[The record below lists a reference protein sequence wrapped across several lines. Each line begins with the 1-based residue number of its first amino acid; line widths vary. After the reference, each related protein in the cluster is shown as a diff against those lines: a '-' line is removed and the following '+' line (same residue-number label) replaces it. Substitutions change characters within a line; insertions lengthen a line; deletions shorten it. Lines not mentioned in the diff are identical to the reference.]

1 MVLGGWTMYAMW
13 AVLAV
18 TILSLAA
25 GILRALMNK
34 GSIWDKGAAFLGNV
48 LHYVLPLLVLAY
60 LIPIDPTGIILIVV
74 YFVAAICVIVKVL
87 MDLT

>member
-18 TILSLAA
+18 TVLAFA
-25 GILRALMNK
+25 VGIVRALLKK
-34 GSIWDKGAAFLGNV
+34 GSLWNQGTDFLQNI

-74 YFVAAICVIVKVL
+74 YLVAALCVVVKVL
-87 MDLT
+87 MDFA